1 MTQTSTTADTTTGAA
16 PVSRGQGLDSVP
28 VIDQEQAVARRY
40 SAGAQQ
46 VEAALCCPVDYD
58 PRFLAAIPAPV
69 LERDYGCGDPSRYLN
84 AGETVLDLGSGTGKI
99 CFIASQVV
107 GPGGRVI
114 GVDVNDDML
123 AVARAAAPVVAERVG
138 HGGVE
143 FRKARIQ
150 DLALDLDAL
159 QQWLAAHPVDDLASL
174 AAAEAEQRRLR
185 LRVPLVADD
194 SIDVVMSNCV
204 LNLVASEQKTALF
217 DEIFRV
223 LRRGGRAVIS
233 DIVSSTEVPEQ
244 LRADPELWSGCI
256 SGALQEEA
264 FLAAFERAGFHGIH
278 LVTRDSAPWQVVEG
292 IEFRAMTVLAYKG
305 KHGECRDH
313 GQAVIYPGPFKAV
326 LDDDGHVLERG
337 VPTAVCAKTFQLYAQ
352 APYAG
357 LMQLLEPARPVDP
370 ATAPLFACTPA
381 ATLTES
387 PAVPTARRDL
397 TGLIGHGGDPAAA
410 CC

>member
-1 MTQTSTTADTTTGAA
+1 MLTAAVAA
-16 PVSRGQGLDSVP
+16 PADHSAFV
-28 VIDQEQAVARRY
+28 DQEQAVARRY

-58 PRFLAAIPAPV
+58 PRFLAAIPSQV
-69 LERDYGCGDPSRYLN
+69 LERDYGCGDPSRYVT
-84 AGETVLDLGSGTGKI
+84 ADETVLDLGSGTGKI

-107 GPGGRVI
+107 GPSGRVI

-123 AVARAAAPVVAERVG
+123 AVARAAAPAVAERVG

-150 DLALDLDAL
+150 DLAVDLDTL
-159 QQWLAAHPVDDLASL
+159 QQWLAAHPVNDLASL
-174 AAAEAEQRRLR
+174 AALEAEQRRLR
-185 LRVPLVADD
+185 VDEPLVADD
-194 SIDVVMSNCV
+194 SIDVVLSNCV
-204 LNLVASEQKTALF
+204 LNLVATEQKTALF
-217 DEIFRV
+217 AEIFRV

-233 DIVSSTEVPEQ
+233 DIVASTEVPEQ

-278 LVTRDSAPWQVVEG
+278 LVTRGSAPWQVVEG
-292 IEFRAMTVLAYKG
+292 IEFRAVTVVAYKG
-305 KHGECRDH
+305 KDGACRDH

-326 LDDDGHVLERG
+326 LDDDGHLLHRG
-337 VPTAVCAKTFQLYAQ
+337 VPSAVCAKTFQLYAQ
-352 APYAG
+352 APYVG

-370 ATAPLFACTPA
+370 ATAPPFACTPPG
-381 ATLTES
+381 TLTHN

-397 TGLIGHGGDPAAA
+397 AGLTSQGGDPVTA

>member
-1 MTQTSTTADTTTGAA
+1 M
-16 PVSRGQGLDSVP
+16 
-28 VIDQEQAVARRY
+28 ARRY
-40 SAGAQQ
+40 SASAQQ

-58 PRFLAAIPAPV
+58 PRFLAAIPAAV
-69 LERDYGCGDPSRYLN
+69 LERDYGCGDPSRYLS

-123 AVARAAAPVVAERVG
+123 SVARAAAPVVAERVG

-159 QQWLAAHPVDDLASL
+159 QHWLSVRPVTDLDALAAL
-174 AAAEAEQRRLR
+174 ETEQRRLR
-185 LRVPLVADD
+185 VEEPLIADD
-194 SIDVVMSNCV
+194 AVDVVMSNCV
-204 LNLVASEQKTALF
+204 LNLVATEQKTALF
-217 DEIFRV
+217 AEIFRV

-233 DIVSSTEVPEQ
+233 DIVASTEVPAR
-244 LRADPELWSGCI
+244 LRADAELWSGCI
-256 SGALQEEA
+256 SGALQERA
-264 FLAAFERAGFHGIH
+264 FLAAFEQAGFHGIH
-278 LVTRDSAPWQVVEG
+278 LVKRDVQPWRVVEG
-292 IEFRAMTVLAYKG
+292 IEFRAVTVVAYKG

-326 LDDDGHVLERG
+326 LDDDGHVLHRG
-337 VPTAVCAKTFQLYAQ
+337 VPSAVCAKTFQLYTR
-352 APYAG
+352 APYTG
-357 LMQLLEPARPVDP
+357 LFELLEPVEPIDP
-370 ATAPLFACTPA
+370 HTAPAFACTTPA
-381 ATLTES
+381 ALTTAD
-387 PAVPTARRDL
+387 PQPPTRRDVAGL
-397 TGLIGHGGDPAAA
+397 TRPGGDPAAG